1 MANLVS
7 TGINVRHE
15 TGQLCQRFASCVFTP
30 KNYYR
35 CSEMSA
41 LPRKIDHHPT
51 ALRLKTTGKR
61 RFYLDKKSHWLPT
74 AVINQCDKK
83 FAPFA
88 ASSGRLFSDSPF
100 DALELKPS
108 SKDVC
113 SDESA
118 RGAYLHQPWQVERVM
133 KVRLSCS
140 AVEACSL
147 FRLAS
152 LRVYFIEKVK
162 T

>member
-1 MANLVS
+1 MGLTMVS
-7 TGINVRHE
+7 NQKAAPHGRERLKNSRPTGAAKIGHDTQQNVC
-15 TGQLCQRFASCVFTP
+15 LCSSCVQQP
-30 KNYYR
+30 
-35 CSEMSA
+35 
-41 LPRKIDHHPT
+41 
-51 ALRLKTTGKR
+51 ALRLKRTGKR
-61 RFYLDKKSHWLPT
+61 RFYFDKKSHWLST
-74 AVINQCDKK
+74 AVVNQCDEK

-108 SKDVC
+108 RSRDVC

-118 RGAYLHQPWQVERVM
+118 RGAYLHQPLQVERVM

-140 AVEACSL
+140 AVEACLL

-152 LRVYFIEKVK
+152 LRINFIEKVK
-162 T
+162 I